1 MEFGWINVFG
11 AVIVLLMMIPNIIY
25 AIKNK
30 DAKNLCANRFMNTIE
45 QIEFFVLGSLL
56 TKAQG

>member
-1 MEFGWINVFG
+1 MEFGWINIFG

-25 AIKNK
+25 AIRNK
-30 DAKNLCANRFMNTIE
+30 DAKNLCTNRFMNTIE